1 MKLESEDTH
10 FQLISLHV
18 RVLWYFLSVTM
29 MECNREEASRA
40 REIAVKK
47 LENKDF
53 VGARKIALKA
63 QILFPELE
71 NISQLLCVCT
81 VHCAAEARVNGETDW
96 YAILQVEATTDHANI
111 RKQYLRLA
119 FSLHPDKN
127 CFPGADAAFKLV
139 AEAHSILCD
148 QTKRSHYDI
157 RRQNASRKVP
167 KQATQQQKKSG
178 TSKCNVP
185 GYVLTFWTI
194 CAHCQMRYQYHN
206 HVLNSTIRCLNCKNN
221 FFACKYNLQ
230 EQYVPT
236 SSSVPTNSQ
245 IPTKTFPSQQG
256 CRVKLSSAQETTDVN
271 PRMNVAQC
279 DSYIKG
285 YSRPT
290 MGEKASRSR
299 TSGQSQFSA
308 MNQEEPAVPTAN
320 EHMGGWSIPD
330 PPNPNIIGRP
340 KSGTAD
346 ASAASN
352 AMNVPGPAKLSSTGV
367 NTCAKIRINVA
378 ECDIIGHANPSGEKE
393 ANQLDITKGKVK
405 IPAKTRSKSSAQ
417 TVNMNTGVLD
427 RKNLGIEDVSTV
439 LNAAGSPILQR
450 SARRTQD
457 ADGSSSLNY
466 NRKKKRRKN
475 NFPSNADLNGKEIFD
490 DNVINVDRQSVP
502 SDVSG
507 KVDIQEEAKT
517 LDIGDQDNISA
528 EVTDTVG
535 QNQPCYS
542 VKLSFPDADFFD
554 FEKLRDANLFAI
566 GQIWALYDNLDGMPR
581 YYAKIKHFDASNFK
595 VHLTWLERIAMNEAE
610 EKWSDEELP
619 VACGSFSL
627 GTTDISQDRL
637 IFSHIVSWTKGKRR
651 KYEVHPSKGEVWAL
665 YKGWNMQWGSDADN
679 HRSYEYEVVKVLSN
693 FSVSAGVT
701 VVPLVRIDGFVSLF
715 ATVKEKSDIV
725 VAPSELLR
733 FSHSVPFYRTNGT
746 EKVGVPGG
754 FLELDTACLPIDL
767 DAAFPCVP
775 LDSCMSPGKKEGS
788 AFIDLSTDSASSRG
802 KHEYISSEPNKSLQ
816 RNLNA
821 PNALGD
827 FSEQNSPSLVY
838 TYPDSEFYNFEECR
852 SCQNFERGQIW
863 ALYSDV
869 DNFPKFYGWVSKVEL
884 EPFKVYLTWLEVCPQ
899 VEQGKQWLEQDIPV
913 SCGKFEIRNW
923 KTMYETNDAFSH
935 LVYTGHDP
943 NQQIEIVPQVGEI
956 WVIYMN
962 WTPDWTPSSTRA
974 CGFAIGE
981 IIERTEASTK
991 VSLLTQVN
999 GYTSVFKPGKR
1010 KRVVEIPT
1018 RDNLKFSHRVPSFCL
1033 TEGNGVKLS
1042 GFYELDPASV
1052 PDFFLYKDAQ

>member
-1 MKLESEDTH
+1 
-10 FQLISLHV
+10 
-18 RVLWYFLSVTM
+18 M
-29 MECNREEASRA
+29 MECNREEASMA
-40 REIAVKK
+40 RDIAAKK
-47 LENKDF
+47 LEDKDF
-53 VGARKIALKA
+53 AGARKIALKA
-63 QILFPELE
+63 QMLFPELE
-71 NISQLLCVCT
+71 NISQLLSVCT
-81 VHCAAEARVNGETDW
+81 VHCAAEARVNGEPDW

-127 CFPGADAAFKLV
+127 CFPGAEAAFKLV

-157 RRQNASRKVP
+157 RRQYASRKVS

-178 TSKCNVP
+178 TSKCDVP
-185 GYVLTFWTI
+185 GHVQTFWTI

-206 HVLNSTIRCLNCKNN
+206 HALNTLIRCLNCENN
-221 FFACKYNLQ
+221 FFAYKYNLQ
-230 EQYVPT
+230 EQYAPP

-245 IPTKTFPSQQG
+245 VPTKTFPSQQG
-256 CRVKLSSAQETTDVN
+256 RRVKLSSAQETTGAN
-271 PRMNVAQC
+271 PRMNVAQG
-279 DSYIKG
+279 DGYMKG

-290 MGEKASRSR
+290 MGEKASQSR
-299 TSGQSQFSA
+299 TTSGQSQFSA
-308 MNQEEPAVPTAN
+308 MNQEKPAVPTAN

-330 PPNPNIIGRP
+330 PPDPSIIGRA
-340 KSGTAD
+340 KSGRAD

-367 NTCAKIRINVA
+367 NTYAKIRINVA
-378 ECDIIGHANPSGEKE
+378 ECDIKGHDNPSGEKE
-393 ANQLDITKGKVK
+393 ANQSYITKGKVE
-405 IPAKTRSKSSAQ
+405 IPAKTQSKSSAQ
-417 TVNMNTGVLD
+417 TVNMNTGVFD
-427 RKNLGIEDVSTV
+427 RKNSGIEDASTV
-439 LNAAGSPILQR
+439 LNAAGSPVLRR

-466 NRKKKRRKN
+466 NSKKKRRKN
-475 NFPSNADLNGKEIFD
+475 NCPSNADLNGKQIFD
-490 DNVINVDRQSVP
+490 DNVTNVDRQSVP

-517 LDIGDQDNISA
+517 PDIGDQDNIRA

-542 VKLSFPDADFFD
+542 VKLSFPDAEFFD
-554 FEKLRDANLFAI
+554 FEKLRDASLFET

-581 YYAKIKHFDASNFK
+581 YYARIKSLDASNFK

-627 GTTDISQDRL
+627 GTTEISQDRQM
-637 IFSHIVSWTKGKRR
+637 FSHIVSWTKGFKRR
-651 KYEVHPSKGEVWAL
+651 KYEVHPNKGEVWAL

-679 HRSYEYEVVKVLSN
+679 HRSYEYEVVEVLSN

-701 VVPLVRIDGFVSLF
+701 VVPLVRIEGFVSLF
-715 ATVKEKSDIV
+715 MTVKDKSEIV

-733 FSHSVPFYRTNGT
+733 FSHSVPFYRTNGN

-767 DAAFPCVP
+767 DAAFPCVS
-775 LDSCMSPGKKEGS
+775 LHSCMSPGKKEGS
-788 AFIDLSTDSASSRG
+788 TSIDLSTDSASSRG
-802 KHEYISSEPNKSLQ
+802 ENEYISSEPKTSLQ
-816 RNLNA
+816 RNPDG
-821 PNALGD
+821 PNSLGD

-852 SCQNFERGQIW
+852 SCEKFERGQIW

-884 EPFKVYLTWLEVCPQ
+884 EPFKVYLTWLEACPQ
-899 VEQGKQWLEQDIPV
+899 VEQEKQWLEQDIPV
-913 SCGKFEIRNW
+913 SCGKFKIRKW
-923 KTMYETNDAFSH
+923 TTMYETNDTFSH
-935 LVYTGHDP
+935 LVCTGHDP

-962 WTPDWTPSSTRA
+962 WTPDWTPSSPHA
-974 CGFAIGE
+974 CGFEIGE

-999 GYTSVFKPGKR
+999 GYTAVFKPGKR

-1018 RDNLKFSHRVPSFCL
+1018 RHNLKFSHRVPSFCL
-1033 TEGNGVKLS
+1033 TEENGGKLS
-1042 GFYELDPASV
+1042 GFYELDSASV
-1052 PDFFLYKDAQ
+1052 PDVFLYKDAQ

>member
-1 MKLESEDTH
+1 
-10 FQLISLHV
+10 
-18 RVLWYFLSVTM
+18 
-29 MECNREEASRA
+29 MECNREEASMA
-40 REIAVKK
+40 RDIAAKK
-47 LENKDF
+47 LEDKDF
-53 VGARKIALKA
+53 AGARKIALKA
-63 QILFPELE
+63 QMLFPELE
-71 NISQLLCVCT
+71 NISQLLSVCT
-81 VHCAAEARVNGETDW
+81 VHCAAEARVNGEPDW

-127 CFPGADAAFKLV
+127 CFPGAEAAFKLV

-157 RRQNASRKVP
+157 RRQYASRKVS

-178 TSKCNVP
+178 TSKCDVP
-185 GYVLTFWTI
+185 GHVLTFWTI

-206 HVLNSTIRCLNCKNN
+206 HVLNTLIRCLNCENN
-221 FFACKYNLQ
+221 FFAYKYNLQ
-230 EQYVPT
+230 EQYAPP

-245 IPTKTFPSQQG
+245 VPTKTFPSQQG
-256 CRVKLSSAQETTDVN
+256 RRVKLSSAQETTGAN
-271 PRMNVAQC
+271 PRMNVAQG
-279 DSYIKG
+279 DGYMKG

-290 MGEKASRSR
+290 MGEKASQSR
-299 TSGQSQFSA
+299 TTSGGQSQFSA
-308 MNQEEPAVPTAN
+308 MNQEKPAVPTAN

-330 PPNPNIIGRP
+330 PPDPSIIGRA
-340 KSGTAD
+340 KSGRAD

-367 NTCAKIRINVA
+367 NTYAKIRINVA
-378 ECDIIGHANPSGEKE
+378 ECDIKGHDNPSGEKE
-393 ANQLDITKGKVK
+393 ANQSYITKGKVE
-405 IPAKTRSKSSAQ
+405 IPAKTQSKSSAQ
-417 TVNMNTGVLD
+417 TVNMNTGVFD
-427 RKNLGIEDVSTV
+427 RKNSGIEDASTV
-439 LNAAGSPILQR
+439 LNAAGSPVLRR

-457 ADGSSSLNY
+457 AYGSSSLNY
-466 NRKKKRRKN
+466 NSKKKRRKN
-475 NFPSNADLNGKEIFD
+475 NCPSNADLNGKQIFD
-490 DNVINVDRQSVP
+490 DNVTNVDRQSVP

-517 LDIGDQDNISA
+517 PDIGDQDNIRA

-542 VKLSFPDADFFD
+542 VKLSFPDAEFFD
-554 FEKLRDANLFAI
+554 FEKLRDASLFET

-581 YYAKIKHFDASNFK
+581 YYARIKSLDASNFK

-627 GTTDISQDRL
+627 GTTEISQDRQM
-637 IFSHIVSWTKGKRR
+637 FSHIVSWTKGFKRR
-651 KYEVHPSKGEVWAL
+651 KYEVHPNKGEVWAL

-679 HRSYEYEVVKVLSN
+679 HRSYEYEVVEVLSN

-701 VVPLVRIDGFVSLF
+701 VVPLVRIEGFVSLF
-715 ATVKEKSDIV
+715 MTVKDKSEIV

-733 FSHSVPFYRTNGT
+733 FSHSVPFYRTNGN

-767 DAAFPCVP
+767 DAAFPCVS
-775 LDSCMSPGKKEGS
+775 LHSCMSPGKKEGS
-788 AFIDLSTDSASSRG
+788 TSIDLSTDSASSRG
-802 KHEYISSEPNKSLQ
+802 ENEYISSEPKTSLQ
-816 RNLNA
+816 RNPDG
-821 PNALGD
+821 PNSLGD

-852 SCQNFERGQIW
+852 SCEKFERGQIW

-884 EPFKVYLTWLEVCPQ
+884 EPFKVYLTWLEACPQ
-899 VEQGKQWLEQDIPV
+899 VEQEKQWLEQDIPV
-913 SCGKFEIRNW
+913 SCGKFKIRKW
-923 KTMYETNDAFSH
+923 TTMYETNDTFSH
-935 LVYTGHDP
+935 LVCTGHDP

-962 WTPDWTPSSTRA
+962 WTPDWTPSSPHA
-974 CGFAIGE
+974 CGFEIGE

-999 GYTSVFKPGKR
+999 GYTAVFKPGKR

-1018 RDNLKFSHRVPSFCL
+1018 RHNLKFSHRVPSFCL
-1033 TEGNGVKLS
+1033 TEENGGKLS
-1042 GFYELDPASV
+1042 GFYELDSASV
-1052 PDFFLYKDAQ
+1052 PDVFLYKDAQ

>member
-1 MKLESEDTH
+1 
-10 FQLISLHV
+10 
-18 RVLWYFLSVTM
+18 
-29 MECNREEASRA
+29 
-40 REIAVKK
+40 
-47 LENKDF
+47 
-53 VGARKIALKA
+53 
-63 QILFPELE
+63 
-71 NISQLLCVCT
+71 
-81 VHCAAEARVNGETDW
+81 
-96 YAILQVEATTDHANI
+96 
-111 RKQYLRLA
+111 
-119 FSLHPDKN
+119 
-127 CFPGADAAFKLV
+127 
-139 AEAHSILCD
+139 
-148 QTKRSHYDI
+148 
-157 RRQNASRKVP
+157 
-167 KQATQQQKKSG
+167 
-178 TSKCNVP
+178 
-185 GYVLTFWTI
+185 
-194 CAHCQMRYQYHN
+194 
-206 HVLNSTIRCLNCKNN
+206 
-221 FFACKYNLQ
+221 
-230 EQYVPT
+230 
-236 SSSVPTNSQ
+236 
-245 IPTKTFPSQQG
+245 
-256 CRVKLSSAQETTDVN
+256 
-271 PRMNVAQC
+271 
-279 DSYIKG
+279 
-285 YSRPT
+285 

-393 ANQLDITKGKVK
+393 ANQLDITKEKVK

-466 NRKKKRRKN
+466 NSKKKRRKN

-528 EVTDTVG
+528 EVTDT
-535 QNQPCYS
+535 
-542 VKLSFPDADFFD
+542 
-554 FEKLRDANLFAI
+554 LRDANLFAI
-566 GQIWALYDNLDGMPR
+566 GQIWALFDNLDGMPR
-581 YYAKIKHFDASNFK
+581 YYAKIKGFDASNFK

-627 GTTDISQDRL
+627 GTTNISQDRL
-637 IFSHIVSWTKGKRR
+637 MFSHIVSWKANGGNM
-651 KYEVHPSKGEVWAL
+651 KYIPV
-665 YKGWNMQWGSDADN
+665 
-679 HRSYEYEVVKVLSN
+679 R
-693 FSVSAGVT
+693 
-701 VVPLVRIDGFVSLF
+701 VRIEGFVSLF

-733 FSHSVPFYRTNGT
+733 FSHSVPFYRTNGN

-869 DNFPKFYGWVSKVEL
+869 DNFPKFYGWSSIAVPLLTGGGKVSE
-884 EPFKVYLTWLEVCPQ
+884 
-899 VEQGKQWLEQDIPV
+899 
-913 SCGKFEIRNW
+913 
-923 KTMYETNDAFSH
+923 SH
-935 LVYTGHDP
+935 LGFGDGTSTARSAIP
-943 NQQIEIVPQVGEI
+943 QAAANQAAAP
-956 WVIYMN
+956 
-962 WTPDWTPSSTRA
+962 TPP
-974 CGFAIGE
+974 
-981 IIERTEASTK
+981 
-991 VSLLTQVN
+991 
-999 GYTSVFKPGKR
+999 
-1010 KRVVEIPT
+1010 
-1018 RDNLKFSHRVPSFCL
+1018 
-1033 TEGNGVKLS
+1033 
-1042 GFYELDPASV
+1042 
-1052 PDFFLYKDAQ
+1052 

>member
-1 MKLESEDTH
+1 
-10 FQLISLHV
+10 
-18 RVLWYFLSVTM
+18 M
-29 MECNREEASRA
+29 MECNREEASMA

-47 LENKDF
+47 LEDKDF
-53 VGARKIALKA
+53 AGARKIALKA
-63 QILFPELE
+63 QMLFPELE
-71 NISQLLCVCT
+71 NISQLLSVCT
-81 VHCAAEARVNGETDW
+81 VHCAAEARVNGEPDW

-127 CFPGADAAFKLV
+127 CFPGAEAAFKLV
-139 AEAHSILCD
+139 AEAHTILCD

-157 RRQNASRKVP
+157 RRQYASRKVP

-178 TSKCNVP
+178 TRKCDVP
-185 GYVLTFWTI
+185 GHVLTFWTI

-206 HVLNSTIRCLNCKNN
+206 HVLNTLIRCLNCQNN
-221 FFACKYNLQ
+221 FFAYKYNLQ
-230 EQYVPT
+230 EQYAPT

-245 IPTKTFPSQQG
+245 VPTKTFPSQQG
-256 CRVKLSSAQETTDVN
+256 RRVKLSSAQETTGAN
-271 PRMNVAQC
+271 PRMNVAQG
-279 DSYIKG
+279 DGYMKG

-290 MGEKASRSR
+290 MGEKASQSR
-299 TSGQSQFSA
+299 TTSGQSQFSA
-308 MNQEEPAVPTAN
+308 MNQEKPAVPTAN

-330 PPNPNIIGRP
+330 PPDPSIIGRP
-340 KSGTAD
+340 KSGRAD

-367 NTCAKIRINVA
+367 NTYAKIRINVA
-378 ECDIIGHANPSGEKE
+378 ECDIKGHDNPSGEKE
-393 ANQLDITKGKVK
+393 ANESYITKGKVE
-405 IPAKTRSKSSAQ
+405 IPAKTQSKSCVQ
-417 TVNMNTGVLD
+417 TVNMNTGVFD
-427 RKNLGIEDVSTV
+427 RKNCVEDVSTV
-439 LNAAGSPILQR
+439 LNAAGSPVLRR

-457 ADGSSSLNY
+457 ADGSSSLNC
-466 NRKKKRRKN
+466 NSKKKRRKN
-475 NFPSNADLNGKEIFD
+475 NCPSNADLNGKQIFD
-490 DNVINVDRQSVP
+490 DNVTNVDRQSVP

-507 KVDIQEEAKT
+507 KVDTQEEAKT
-517 LDIGDQDNISA
+517 PDIGDQDNIRA

-542 VKLSFPDADFFD
+542 VKLSFPDAEFFD
-554 FEKLRDANLFAI
+554 FEKLRDASLFAT

-581 YYAKIKHFDASNFK
+581 YYARIKSLDASNFK

-627 GTTDISQDRL
+627 GTTEISQDRL
-637 IFSHIVSWTKGKRR
+637 MFSHIVSWTKGKRR

-679 HRSYEYEVVKVLSN
+679 HRSYEYEVVEVMSD

-701 VVPLVRIDGFVSLF
+701 VVPLVRIEGFVSLF
-715 ATVKEKSDIV
+715 ATVKEKSEIV

-733 FSHSVPFYRTNGT
+733 FSHSVPFYRTNGN

-767 DAAFPCVP
+767 DAAFPCVS
-775 LDSCMSPGKKEGS
+775 LHSCMSPGKKEGS
-788 AFIDLSTDSASSRG
+788 TSIDLSTDSASSRG
-802 KHEYISSEPNKSLQ
+802 KHEYVSSEPNTSLQ
-816 RNLNA
+816 RNPNG

-852 SCQNFERGQIW
+852 SCEKFERGQIW

-884 EPFKVYLTWLEVCPQ
+884 EPFKVYLTWLEACPQ
-899 VEQGKQWLEQDIPV
+899 VEQEKQWLEQDIPV
-913 SCGKFEIRNW
+913 SCGKFKIRSW
-923 KTMYETNDAFSH
+923 KTMYETNDTFSH
-935 LVYTGHDP
+935 LVCTGHDP

-962 WTPDWTPSSTRA
+962 WTPDWTPSSPHA
-974 CGFAIGE
+974 CGFE
-981 IIERTEASTK
+981 IA
-991 VSLLTQVN
+991 
-999 GYTSVFKPGKR
+999 VFKPGKR

-1018 RDNLKFSHRVPSFCL
+1018 GHNLKFSHRVPSFCL
-1033 TEGNGVKLS
+1033 TEENGGKLG
-1042 GFYELDPASV
+1042 GFYELDSASV
-1052 PDFFLYKDAQ
+1052 PDVFLYKDAQ